1 VDPSLKD
8 ADPLSQALA
17 GPALYFLMID
27 FFVYWGILAFIE
39 YGHLNSCLKRC
50 RRSNDMHL
58 RKVSV
63 DTKIDD
69 DVVAED
75 ARVKKTDP
83 TNSHLTVRLN
93 DFRKTYGDLVAVD

>member
-1 VDPSLKD
+1 
-8 ADPLSQALA
+8 
-17 GPALYFLMID
+17 
-27 FFVYWGILAFIE
+27 
-39 YGHLNSCLKRC
+39 
-50 RRSNDMHL
+50 MHL